1 MDDDL
6 KYAKYVMLKYFFIL
20 PVVVLLVFLIPDAG
34 MIFCYLVSGSFALL
48 GIYFFMGKGMWLTT
62 SFKPMSP
69 KEKEEYE
76 NKYDT
81 KKIQKAFGVL
91 AFLTGVFVLLSMT
104 GLPLLLMAFLIIGI
118 ILGFTL
124 IVIGMNTS
132 HGPFIKK

>member
-6 KYAKYVMLKYFFIL
+6 KYAKFRMLLYLFIL
-20 PVVVLLVFLIPDAG
+20 PVFILLIVFIPDAE
-34 MIFCYLVSGSFALL
+34 MIFFYLIIGSLALL
-48 GIYFFMGKGMWLTT
+48 GIYFFMGKGMWLVT

-81 KKIQKAFGVL
+81 KKIQKALGVL
-91 AFLTGVFVLLSMT
+91 VFLTCISVLLPVA
-104 GLPLLLMAFLIIGI
+104 GLPLLLLVFLIIGI
-118 ILGFTL
+118 IFGFIL
-124 IVIGMNTS
+124 IVIGMSTS